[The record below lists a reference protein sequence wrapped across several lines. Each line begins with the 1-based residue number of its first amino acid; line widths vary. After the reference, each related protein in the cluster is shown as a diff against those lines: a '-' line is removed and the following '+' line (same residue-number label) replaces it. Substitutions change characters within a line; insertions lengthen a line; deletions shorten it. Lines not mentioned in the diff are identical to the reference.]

1 MKKLSKKEAIA
12 VVITLVVITG
22 FVVFGSLGL
31 FSKSSTLSLNNLNM
45 NISDTGVQQAPKL
58 LIDDLTVGTGTEA
71 VAGKHVVVN
80 YKGTL
85 IDGTVFDSSYTR
97 GEPFPFDLG
106 AGQVI
111 AGWDQGLI
119 GMKVGGKRKLVIPAD
134 LAYGERAI
142 GPIPAN
148 STLIFEVELLEVK

>member
-12 VVITLVVITG
+12 VVTTLVVITG

-45 NISDTGVQQAPKL
+45 NISDTGAQQAPKL

-80 YKGTL
+80 YTGTL
-85 IDGTVFDSSYTR
+85 TDGTVFDSSYTR

-111 AGWDQGLI
+111 AGWDQGLV

-134 LAYGERAI
+134 LAYGDRAI

>member
-12 VVITLVVITG
+12 VVTTLVVITG

-45 NISDTGVQQAPKL
+45 NISDTGAQQAPKL
-58 LIDDLTVGTGTEA
+58 LVQDLTVGTGTEA
-71 VAGKHVVVN
+71 VAGKSVVVN

-111 AGWDQGLI
+111 AGWDQGLV